1 MNGDE
6 LQVWLLVFFDLPVG
20 TDGERR
26 EYTRFRK
33 FLLSNGFIMM
43 QNSVYSKL
51 VVNNVTSDLMR
62 RKIKCNLP
70 SSGLV
75 QLLEITENQFAK
87 IEYLVGEEQKTT
99 LDGMERLVE
108 L

>member
-1 MNGDE
+1 MSGGSIR
-6 LQVWLLVFFDLPVG
+6 VFANFYCQ
-20 TDGERR
+20 TD
-26 EYTRFRK
+26 
-33 FLLSNGFIMM
+33 
-43 QNSVYSKL
+43 
-51 VVNNVTSDLMR
+51 VTSDLMR